1 MAPSRLYACC
11 FTKSGQL
18 EQFFANH
25 RSHKASWCGGQRVWL
40 TTQKGLS
47 VRHLRARNV
56 MVDTLCGPW
65 VCARPLAS
73 RMALRGFHDL
83 KISFAIQNFA
93 FRSSNRSY
101 GSTAANM
108 RSWEDSN
115 PQSTCEFRQESN
127 ALSIQPQD
135 RSARW
140 FEIRPAPTCCG
151 AKRSIRSSLRR
162 LSWIAHK
169 ARSARDGGTIL
180 FLGNASDPAMS

>member
-1 MAPSRLYACC
+1 MAHNPKRPVRQTCACP
-11 FTKSGQL
+11 
-18 EQFFANH
+18 
-25 RSHKASWCGGQRVWL
+25 
-40 TTQKGLS
+40 
-47 VRHLRARNV
+47 RNV
-56 MVDTLCGPW
+56 MVAPLCGSC

-83 KISFAIQNFA
+83 KISFVMQNFA

-101 GSTAANM
+101 GSTAANK
-108 RSWEDSN
+108 RSSEDANHQSN
-115 PQSTCEFRQESN
+115 CEFRQESN

-180 FLGNASDPAMS
+180 FLGNAPDPAMS